1 MQTKLTD
8 AAYSTI
14 KQSFSDDYC
23 NYECYTYPS
32 LASDLQSEML
42 SFKRVLNAATII
54 LLLITVLLITQT
66 MIFSIK
72 ENLSEYGI
80 KKALGAGEERLAV
93 DILLETAG
101 YALIAFAAAFL
112 LAVLFTSIILNLLQ
126 NYVENLPYTLVI
138 KSSSVMLSGLL
149 SLLTICLADLLPI
162 LYMANKN
169 IIEIIK
175 FE

>member
-1 MQTKLTD
+1 
-8 AAYSTI
+8 
-14 KQSFSDDYC
+14 
-23 NYECYTYPS
+23 
-32 LASDLQSEML
+32 
-42 SFKRVLNAATII
+42 
-54 LLLITVLLITQT
+54 

-112 LAVLFTSIILNLLQ
+112 LAVLFTSISLNLLQ

-138 KSSSVMLSGLL
+138 KSSSVMLSSLL

>member
-1 MQTKLTD
+1 MIT
-8 AAYSTI
+8 AIMSVI
-14 KQSFSDDYC
+14 
-23 NYECYTYPS
+23 